1 MAWTAASTPQHSGY
15 SRQKYGQNQLAPPP
29 PPPTPPL
36 VTRPHHN
43 NSKAFSKRTVSH
55 ISAVANLLQQILPS
69 YLVSSLHKISS
80 SGRRRHYSFYLTLS
94 TYFYTMAMKT
104 IMAITTGIFII
115 LAISL
120 ANQLPPER
128 DRKFTTVYNGTS
140 VLGLRKYSSLD
151 FSQRHYGN
159 YSLHPPQ
166 KWHFPMGFMQT
177 PFCDDIYNFSLTGK
191 QCFNPVSDYIQNGKK
206 YGSGSTFHFQQDRNQ
221 PVSSSICD

>member
-1 MAWTAASTPQHSGY
+1 
-15 SRQKYGQNQLAPPP
+15 
-29 PPPTPPL
+29 
-36 VTRPHHN
+36 
-43 NSKAFSKRTVSH
+43 
-55 ISAVANLLQQILPS
+55 
-69 YLVSSLHKISS
+69 
-80 SGRRRHYSFYLTLS
+80 
-94 TYFYTMAMKT
+94 MKT

-151 FSQRHYGN
+151 FSQRHYGSL
-159 YSLHPPQ
+159 SLHLYGIPR

-191 QCFNPVSDYIQNGKK
+191 QCFNPVPDYIQNGMK
-206 YGSGSTFHFQQDRNQ
+206 YGSGSTWIFLQFQQDRNQ
-221 PVSSSICD
+221 PVSSSIL